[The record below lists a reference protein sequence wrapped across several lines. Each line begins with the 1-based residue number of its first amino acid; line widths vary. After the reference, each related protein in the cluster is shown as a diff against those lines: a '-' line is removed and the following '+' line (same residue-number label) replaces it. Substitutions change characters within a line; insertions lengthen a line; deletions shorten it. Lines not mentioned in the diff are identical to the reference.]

1 MMGTEQFHFRERHQ
15 KLSQKMPL
23 ALSLSHLFTPLQFIS
38 FSLSLSPSVSPS
50 FSLSQSLSP
59 SLTSL
64 LPSLLHFTVFAS
76 SPKAFFLQIFSM
88 KSEKGKRVG
97 RKETCYENKTFFA
110 SLTFFLPEVKKK
122 IWSVKKSLCIS
133 RDSLSHSLSFHFQF
147 KISVWIFFILKVL
160 SYIVKNTFLL
170 DLWYFLSVSTQ
181 IHNRLANLT
190 HNLTKITSPLWL
202 S

>member
-122 IWSVKKSLCIS
+122 FEVLKKVYASQGTPFLTLSLFTSNSKS
-133 RDSLSHSLSFHFQF
+133 RFE
-147 KISVWIFFILKVL
+147 FFLY
-160 SYIVKNTFLL
+160 SRFY
-170 DLWYFLSVSTQ
+170 
-181 IHNRLANLT
+181 LT
-190 HNLTKITSPLWL
+190 L
-202 S
+202 